1 MLFLELERRLK
12 EIDEQARQCVKLCEF
27 VRSDQPFKPAIAHD
41 PPNDGAIL
49 LLDKGL
55 IIFPLRSAAREFYSV
70 AKAIVSNSLI
80 HKHTVVVRVEAQ
92 ERERQQFSQ
101 LGQRCR
107 QNRFGRTAGR
117 CA

>member
-27 VRSDQPFKPAIAHD
+27 VRSDQPFKPAITHD

-55 IIFPLRSAAREFYSV
+55 IIFPIRSAARELYSV
-70 AKAIVSNSLI
+70 AKAIVSNGPAQTNTSILQI
-80 HKHTVVVRVEAQ
+80 ERQ
-92 ERERQQFSQ
+92 ERERQQV
-101 LGQRCR
+101 LHH
-107 QNRFGRTAGR
+107 
-117 CA
+117 